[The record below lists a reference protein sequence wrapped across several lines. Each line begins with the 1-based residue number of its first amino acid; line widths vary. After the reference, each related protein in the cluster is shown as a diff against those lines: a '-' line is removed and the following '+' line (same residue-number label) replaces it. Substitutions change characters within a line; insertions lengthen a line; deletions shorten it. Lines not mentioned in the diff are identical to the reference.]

1 MWLDAFNRM
10 RKESGMSL
18 DELSEK
24 SGVPKGT
31 LSKITSGI
39 TKSPS
44 LETMRTLVYA
54 MGYTLSDLDE
64 KENAPAP
71 SEDDT
76 EALSVDEVV
85 DAFVQAGLVPEGR
98 DLSDQDLRFL
108 EAIVA
113 ALREWFA
120 E

>member
-1 MWLDAFNRM
+1 MWLEAFNRL

-44 LETMRTLVYA
+44 LETMRMLVYA

-71 SEDDT
+71 SADDT

>member
-1 MWLDAFNRM
+1 MWLEAFNRL

-44 LETMRTLVYA
+44 LETMRMLVYA

-71 SEDDT
+71 SEGDE
-76 EALSVDEVV
+76 EALSVDEVIS
-85 DAFVQAGLVPEGR
+85 AFVNAGLVPEGK
-98 DLSDQDLRFL
+98 DLSDEDLRFL
-108 EAIVA
+108 A
-113 ALREWFA
+113 AMITAVERWFA
-120 E
+120 D

>member
-1 MWLDAFNRM
+1 MWLDAFNKM

-18 DELSEK
+18 DELSAK

-39 TKSPS
+39 TKAPA
-44 LETMRTLVYA
+44 LETMRQLVYA
-54 MGYTLSDLDE
+54 MGYTLSDLEE

-85 DAFVQAGLVPEGR
+85 QAFVQAGIVPEGK

-108 EAIVA
+108 EAVIA
-113 ALREWFA
+113 AMRQWFA

>member
-1 MWLDAFNRM
+1 M
-10 RKESGMSL
+10 
-18 DELSEK
+18 
-24 SGVPKGT
+24 
-31 LSKITSGI
+31 
-39 TKSPS
+39 
-44 LETMRTLVYA
+44 LVYA

-71 SEDDT
+71 SGDDT

-85 DAFVQAGLVPEGR
+85 GAFVRAGLVPEGR